1 MSLSIYQDFFSYLGQ
16 KCPIPTTVEE
26 FRMLFLRFMKEEGI
40 ADRATANSLV
50 TKLSDKDIEQ
60 ALKMLQGSPL
70 HKHRNAM
77 RRLKQQSHRR
87 RRRRRKTTFLSQ
99 EFDFARSARLLQETN
114 NRSRRKQ
121 ENNKEMIKGNGTVS
135 EEGNNH
141 GDCFCCNSAKP
152 PRDLKLT

>member
-121 ENNKEMIKGNGTVS
+121 ENDKEMMKGNGTIS
-135 EEGNNH
+135 EESNNH
-141 GDCFCCNSAKP
+141 MGCFCCDSSKP